1 MSVKSKNT
9 PQPWIDP
16 DDAPELTD
24 EFFEKGVWRIGGR
37 VVTREEA
44 AIEDKK
50 HRGRTAA
57 DAPKISTTIRFDAD
71 VLAAFKAGG
80 DGWKTRMNDAL
91 REWLKVRRAS
101 KEGA

>member
-1 MSVKSKNT
+1 MSAKSKNT

-24 EFFEKGVWRIGGR
+24 EFFAKGGWRIGDR

-50 HRGRTAA
+50 HRGRPAA
-57 DAPKISTTIRFDAD
+57 DVTKISTTIRFDAD
-71 VLAAFKAGG
+71 VLAAFKAQG
-80 DGWKTRMNDAL
+80 DGWQTRMNDAL
-91 REWLKVRRAS
+91 RDWLKS
-101 KEGA
+101 H